1 MEAGGAR
8 WGVSTYAWIVWEEIE
23 VSILDACGDMEV
35 PGRLRKCRSIS
46 ARKKSKLKR
55 PAMLTPEPDPRYRRL
70 YCRLPKFIPQFVLI
84 PRAHKRAAD
93 EGKPDFVGGFMLVL
107 LVLLVFL
114 VFLVLL
120 LVLRHFY
127 LFAILRFLLA
137 L

>member
-1 MEAGGAR
+1 MEGAR

-55 PAMLTPEPDPRYRRL
+55 PAMLTPEPDSRYRSL

-93 EGKPDFVGGFMLVL
+93 EGKPDFVGAF
-107 LVLLVFL
+107 VLLVFL

-120 LVLRHFY
+120 LVLRRFH
-127 LFAILRFLLA
+127 LFAILRFRLA